1 MNSIAKT
8 LFSSFTLVV
17 LIGFTLLR
25 LPIMIKDGIEINYID
40 TLFTAVSATCLTGL
54 TVLNIGDTF
63 TIQGQIVLLLLIQFG
78 GLSVLTFANY
88 FIRNIASKT
97 NQSIKTLFKE
107 ILIFTLAF
115 ELIGAVGLFTVW
127 DHSLFIST
135 NERIYYSIFHSISAF
150 CNAGFS
156 LFDDSIIGINVYS
169 QMVLISIIVIGS
181 FGFSGI
187 REIVHPK
194 AVRKRINNPK
204 QLLHINTRISINTMV
219 IISFVGSAGFYVMD
233 MYNASDKMFDK
244 IVWSL
249 FQAVTARSAGFN
261 AVDLNTLNNGSI
273 GLLILLMF
281 VGASS
286 GSTGGGVKSSTIAVL
301 ILRLKAKLTRALK
314 GEPSSIWISDLLLK
328 KALLLIKVTIA
339 SITAGT
345 ALLYFTEADFNI
357 RQLLFEQVS
366 AITTTGLSLGITSEL
381 SSIGKCIVMLSMFF
395 GRTVLLNIA
404 FTSNEVDS
412 KSDDEIFIG

>member
-8 LFSSFTLVV
+8 LFISFTLVV
-17 LIGFTLLR
+17 LIGFILLR
-25 LPIMIKDGIEINYID
+25 LPIMIQDGIEINYID

-63 TIQGQIVLLLLIQFG
+63 TIQGQIVLLFLIQFG

-88 FIRNIASKT
+88 FIRNIAGKT
-97 NQSIKTLFKE
+97 DQSVKTLFKE
-107 ILIFTLAF
+107 ILIFTLAS
-115 ELIGAVGLFTVW
+115 ELIGAFGLFAVW
-127 DHSLFIST
+127 DHSLFISM

-194 AVRKRINNPK
+194 AVRERINNPK

-219 IISFVGSAGFYVMD
+219 IISFVGSAGFYIMD

-244 IVWSL
+244 VVWSL

-261 AVDLNTLNNGSI
+261 AVDLNTLSIGSI

-281 VGASS
+281 IGASS
-286 GSTGGGVKSSTIAVL
+286 GSSGGGVKSSTIAVL
-301 ILRLKAKLTRALK
+301 ILRLKAKLK
-314 GEPSSIWISDLLLK
+314 GEPSSQWFSDLLLK
-328 KALLLIKVTIA
+328 KALLLIKITIA
-339 SITAGT
+339 SILVGT
-345 ALLYFTEADFNI
+345 TLLYFTEADFSI
-357 RQLLFEQVS
+357 QQLLFEQVS

-381 SSIGKCIVMLSMFF
+381 SSLGKCIVMLSIFF
-395 GRTVLLNIA
+395 GRTVLLKIA
-404 FTSNEVDS
+404 FTSNEVAF
-412 KSDDEIFIG
+412 KSDDEVFIG

>member
-1 MNSIAKT
+1 
-8 LFSSFTLVV
+8 
-17 LIGFTLLR
+17 
-25 LPIMIKDGIEINYID
+25 
-40 TLFTAVSATCLTGL
+40 
-54 TVLNIGDTF
+54 
-63 TIQGQIVLLLLIQFG
+63 
-78 GLSVLTFANY
+78 
-88 FIRNIASKT
+88 
-97 NQSIKTLFKE
+97 
-107 ILIFTLAF
+107 
-115 ELIGAVGLFTVW
+115 
-127 DHSLFIST
+127 
-135 NERIYYSIFHSISAF
+135 
-150 CNAGFS
+150 
-156 LFDDSIIGINVYS
+156 
-169 QMVLISIIVIGS
+169 
-181 FGFSGI
+181 
-187 REIVHPK
+187 
-194 AVRKRINNPK
+194 
-204 QLLHINTRISINTMV
+204 MV

-261 AVDLNTLNNGSI
+261 AVDLNALNNGSI

-301 ILRLKAKLTRALK
+301 ILRLKAKLTREL
-314 GEPSSIWISDLLLK
+314 SSRWISDLLLK

-412 KSDDEIFIG
+412 KSDDEIFVG

>member
-88 FIRNIASKT
+88 FIRNIASKA

-169 QMVLISIIVIGS
+169 QMVLISIIVIG
-181 FGFSGI
+181 
-187 REIVHPK
+187 
-194 AVRKRINNPK
+194 
-204 QLLHINTRISINTMV
+204 
-219 IISFVGSAGFYVMD
+219 
-233 MYNASDKMFDK
+233 
-244 IVWSL
+244 
-249 FQAVTARSAGFN
+249 
-261 AVDLNTLNNGSI
+261 
-273 GLLILLMF
+273 
-281 VGASS
+281 
-286 GSTGGGVKSSTIAVL
+286 
-301 ILRLKAKLTRALK
+301 
-314 GEPSSIWISDLLLK
+314 
-328 KALLLIKVTIA
+328 
-339 SITAGT
+339 
-345 ALLYFTEADFNI
+345 
-357 RQLLFEQVS
+357 
-366 AITTTGLSLGITSEL
+366 
-381 SSIGKCIVMLSMFF
+381 
-395 GRTVLLNIA
+395 
-404 FTSNEVDS
+404 
-412 KSDDEIFIG
+412 

>member
-17 LIGFTLLR
+17 LIGFILLR
-25 LPIMIKDGIEINYID
+25 LPIMIQDGIEINYID

-88 FIRNIASKT
+88 FIRNIAGKT
-97 NQSIKTLFKE
+97 DQSINTLFKE
-107 ILIFTLAF
+107 ILIFTLAS
-115 ELIGAVGLFTVW
+115 ELIGAVGLFAVW
-127 DHSLFIST
+127 DHSIFISM

-194 AVRKRINNPK
+194 TVRERINNPK
-204 QLLHINTRISINTMV
+204 QLLDVNTRISINTMV
-219 IISFVGSAGFYVMD
+219 VISFVGAAGFYVMD
-233 MYNASDKMFDK
+233 MHNASDKMFDK
-244 IVWSL
+244 VVWSL

-261 AVDLNTLNNGSI
+261 AVDLNTLSSGSM
-273 GLLILLMF
+273 GLLMLLMF

-301 ILRLKAKLTRALK
+301 ILRLKAKLTRELK
-314 GEPSSIWISDLLLK
+314 GELSSRWFSDLLLK

-339 SITAGT
+339 SITVGT

-395 GRTVLLNIA
+395 
-404 FTSNEVDS
+404 
-412 KSDDEIFIG
+412 

>member
-1 MNSIAKT
+1 M
-8 LFSSFTLVV
+8 
-17 LIGFTLLR
+17 
-25 LPIMIKDGIEINYID
+25 
-40 TLFTAVSATCLTGL
+40 
-54 TVLNIGDTF
+54 
-63 TIQGQIVLLLLIQFG
+63 
-78 GLSVLTFANY
+78 
-88 FIRNIASKT
+88 
-97 NQSIKTLFKE
+97 
-107 ILIFTLAF
+107 
-115 ELIGAVGLFTVW
+115 
-127 DHSLFIST
+127 
-135 NERIYYSIFHSISAF
+135 
-150 CNAGFS
+150 
-156 LFDDSIIGINVYS
+156 FDDSIIGINVYS

-194 AVRKRINNPK
+194 TVRERINNPK
-204 QLLHINTRISINTMV
+204 QLLHVNTRISINTMV
-219 IISFVGSAGFYVMD
+219 VISFVGAAGFYVMD
-233 MYNASDKMFDK
+233 MHNASDKMFDK
-244 IVWSL
+244 VVWSL

-261 AVDLNTLNNGSI
+261 AVDLNTLSSGSM
-273 GLLILLMF
+273 GLLMLLMF

-345 ALLYFTEADFNI
+345 AVLYFTEADFNI
-357 RQLLFEQVS
+357 QQLLFEQVS

-412 KSDDEIFIG
+412 KSDDEIFVG

>member
-8 LFSSFTLVV
+8 LFSSFTFVV
-17 LIGFTLLR
+17 LIGFFLLR
-25 LPIMIKDGIEINYID
+25 LPIMIQDGIEINYID

-63 TIQGQIVLLLLIQFG
+63 TLQGQIVLLLLIQFG

-97 NQSIKTLFKE
+97 DQSINTLFKE
-107 ILIFTLAF
+107 ILIFTLAS
-115 ELIGAVGLFTVW
+115 ELIGAFGLFAVW
-127 DHSLFIST
+127 DHSMFISM

-156 LFDDSIIGINVYS
+156 LFDDSIIGINIYS

-194 AVRKRINNPK
+194 AVRERINNPK
-204 QLLHINTRISINTMV
+204 QLLHVNTRISINTMV
-219 IISFVGSAGFYVMD
+219 VISFVGAASFYVMD
-233 MYNASDKMFDK
+233 MYDASDKMFDK

-261 AVDLNTLNNGSI
+261 AVDLNTLSIGSI
-273 GLLILLMF
+273 GLLMLLMF

-301 ILRLKAKLTRALK
+301 MLRLKAKLTRKL
-314 GEPSSIWISDLLLK
+314 SSKWISSDLLLK
-328 KALLLIKVTIA
+328 KALLLTKVTIA
-339 SITAGT
+339 SIAVGT
-345 ALLYFTEADFNI
+345 ALLYFTEADFSI
-357 RQLLFEQVS
+357 KQLLFEQVS
-366 AITTTGLSLGITSEL
+366 AITTTGLSLDITSQL
-381 SSIGKCIVMLSMFF
+381 SSLGKCIVMLSIFF
-395 GRTVLLNIA
+395 GRTVLLKIA
-404 FTSNEVDS
+404 FTSNEAAS
-412 KSDDEIFIG
+412 KSDNEIFIG